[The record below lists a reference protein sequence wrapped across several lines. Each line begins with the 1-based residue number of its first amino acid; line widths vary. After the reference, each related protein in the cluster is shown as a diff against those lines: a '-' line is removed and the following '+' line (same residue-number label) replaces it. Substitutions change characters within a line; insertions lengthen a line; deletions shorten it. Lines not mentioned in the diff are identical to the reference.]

1 MKTAIMK
8 RSELATKCGAEPTDF
23 SKKAFKKQKNFC
35 NRLYKKER
43 KKYYENLDPRKITD
57 NREFWQTI
65 QPFLSNKTKSSQKIC
80 LKEGDRIISDDNEVA
95 NILNNHFI
103 GSVRSLAEAGG
114 CSEHVLDYNLLEDP
128 VENVVHRFKH
138 HPSIIAINERKFEDI
153 FEFNCVDLE
162 EVTLEI
168 NKLDL
173 KKQPLG

>member
-1 MKTAIMK
+1 MNKLNLIKKLSKSK
-8 RSELATKCGAEPTDF
+8 RTSEMDCTKRKG
-23 SKKAFKKQKNFC
+23 
-35 NRLYKKER
+35 

-65 QPFLSNKTKSSQKIC
+65 TPFLSNKTKSSQNIC
-80 LKEGDRIISDDNEVA
+80 LKEGDRIISDDIEVA

-103 GSVRSLAEAGG
+103 GSVRSLAEAGS
-114 CSEHVLDYNLLEDP
+114 CCEKVLDYNLLEDP
-128 VENVVHRFKH
+128 LENVVHRFKH
-138 HPSIIAINERKFEDI
+138 HPSIIAINKRKPDNI

-168 NKLDL
+168 NKLGQ